1 MMDLLWWG
9 GLGLSTVGLLLL
21 IATTILNLPIV
32 PARFRTQA
40 FWLALLVFF
49 LGISLSVVLT

>member
-1 MMDLLWWG
+1 MMNLLWWG
-9 GLGLSTVGLLLL
+9 GLGLSMVGLLLL
-21 IATTILNLPIV
+21 TATTILNLPIV

-49 LGISLSVVLT
+49 LGISL